1 MRRLSDKVHHVYHDR
16 DHSTSSHDFLLSR
29 PTMVL
34 IILVRKL
41 KCVTST
47 RRVHKHC
54 KATPSKPDLATKLD
68 MSMLRETSSEFTVYL
83 LIHCQDI

>member
-1 MRRLSDKVHHVYHDR
+1 MYSEK

-29 PTMVL
+29 PTTAP

-54 KATPSKPDLATKLD
+54 KATPSKPDLAAKLD
-68 MSMLRETSSEFTVYL
+68 MSELREISSELTVYL
-83 LIHCQDI
+83 LILCQDI